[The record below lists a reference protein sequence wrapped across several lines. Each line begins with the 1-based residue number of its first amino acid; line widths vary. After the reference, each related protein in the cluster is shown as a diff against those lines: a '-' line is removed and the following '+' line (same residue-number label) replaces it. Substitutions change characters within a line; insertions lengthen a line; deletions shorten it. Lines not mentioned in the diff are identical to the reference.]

1 MSFSNH
7 NLKIKARTWNK
18 DSYGLFDYETTQYHS
33 QTIKT
38 THASNLFR
46 VDQELNLKS
55 CLTSRTAETMTNLDS
70 QELLAQI
77 SECPEGIKISCP
89 SEGDDS
95 LNHFWQKVDNSQNN
109 DKGHLMKVEDVFK
122 LGRTIMRVKQ
132 IKVEE
137 PAKNVKIYRHSI
149 FNSIK
154 QHHEDKK
161 LIFSTEPKINAN
173 QEGYTCKICLAEQT
187 EDDDPL
193 ISPCNCSGSVSH
205 VHFKCLQNWIASKLN
220 MQKNK
225 NIININWQRL
235 HCELCKAELPL
246 IIQHDG
252 SDLLLISCNDRMLS
266 SYAMLEFFSKE
277 NDSIGI
283 FIIDISSNG
292 KYKIGR
298 AQDSDIQASDISI
311 SRIHSTLTV
320 HNGRLYLQD
329 NSSRF
334 GTLTQLREPIILNMN
349 NLKSPWL
356 QSGRT
361 SFQFVLDKPWICMIP
376 CLGSIFSIG
385 TTSRFEEIPQKTGK
399 RDTAPFQSIDLKEED
414 DDDDEIFEIKTKK
427 VNDL

>member
-1 MSFSNH
+1 LIEGMSFSNH
-7 NLKIKARTWNK
+7 HLKIKARTWNK
-18 DSYGLFDYETTQYHS
+18 DSYGLFDYETTHYHS

-46 VDQELNLKS
+46 LDQELNLTNCAAPK
-55 CLTSRTAETMTNLDS
+55 TVETMTNLDA

-89 SEGDDS
+89 SESNDS
-95 LNHFWQKVDNSQNN
+95 FNHFWQKIDNQQNN
-109 DKGHLMKVEDVFK
+109 DRGHLLKVDDVFK

-132 IKVEE
+132 IKLEE
-137 PAKNVKIYRHSI
+137 PANNANIYRHSI

-161 LIFSTEPKINAN
+161 LVFSSEPKTTNT
-173 QEGYTCKICLAEQT
+173 EGFTCKICLADQT
-187 EDDDPL
+187 EESDPL

-246 IIQHDG
+246 IIKHDG
-252 SDLLLISCNDRMLS
+252 SDFLLISCNDKMLS

-311 SRIHSTLTV
+311 SRVHSTLNV
-320 HNGRLYLQD
+320 VNGKLYIQD

-334 GTLTQLREPIILNMN
+334 GTLTQLREPIILNLH

-361 SFQFVLDKPWICMIP
+361 SFQFVLDKPWISMIP
-376 CLGSIFSIG
+376 CLGSIFNIG
-385 TTSRFEEIPQKTGK
+385 VSSRFEDVRKTGK
-399 RDTAPFQSIDLKEED
+399 RDTAAFEEIAVKEE
-414 DDDDEIFEIKTKK
+414 DDDEIFEIKTKM
-427 VNDL
+427 